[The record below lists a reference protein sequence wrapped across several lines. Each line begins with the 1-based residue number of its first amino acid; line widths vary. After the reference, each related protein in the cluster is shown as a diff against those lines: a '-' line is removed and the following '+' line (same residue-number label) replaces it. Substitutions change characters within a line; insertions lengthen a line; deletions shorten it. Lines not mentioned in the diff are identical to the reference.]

1 MTKCLYDKRNKR
13 NFNQVPWDTML
24 IHDSIYQH
32 KIINWADI
40 RFGQPFLS
48 IKWFLRKMQK
58 LGAEY
63 IDSSK
68 KVTLKSHLC
77 ISINCSCVRRYEVQ
91 EVWFKSVFYYIW
103 WQLYKWIMTKFGISI
118 TMKCQGWFCHI
129 VNFVNPNNS
138 D

>member
-13 NFNQVPWDTML
+13 NFNQVPWDTIL

-32 KIINWADI
+32 NHKLSRHKIWTT
-40 RFGQPFLS
+40 FLEYQMIPTQNAETGS
-48 IKWFLRKMQK
+48 WIYWFIK
-58 LGAEY
+58 
-63 IDSSK
+63 
-68 KVTLKSHLC
+68 KSHTEITSVCL
-77 ISINCSCVRRYEVQ
+77 NKLSCVRRYEVQ

-118 TMKCQGWFCHI
+118 TVKCQGWFCHI